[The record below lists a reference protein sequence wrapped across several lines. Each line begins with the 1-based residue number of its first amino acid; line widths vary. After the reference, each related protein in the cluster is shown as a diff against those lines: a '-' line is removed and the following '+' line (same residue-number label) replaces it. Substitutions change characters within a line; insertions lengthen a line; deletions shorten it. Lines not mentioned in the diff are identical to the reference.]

1 MLKRLQSILN
11 MYVDSNCASLIKIA
25 YGLTPLALVP
35 EQVPEHQVDIVLTT
49 DAALSRNHGAC
60 TRCLIRDLWSRDQN
74 GQAQA
79 Q

>member
-1 MLKRLQSILN
+1 MLKRLQSKLN
-11 MYVDSNCASLIKIA
+11 MYVDSNCASLIKIV

-35 EQVPEHQVDIVLTT
+35 EQVPEHQVDI
-49 DAALSRNHGAC
+49 AALSRNHGAC

-74 GQAQA
+74 VQAQA